1 MNKLKLHKVFS
12 SLLALLVLLSAFSF
26 KVETRLCGAKLLD
39 TVVASKVNSCCNS
52 LVDKSYEG
60 LETSCCKSKVIS
72 VDGLNEVEVL
82 SVLSEL
88 PTLTKFEGLLKS
100 YSSVKFVDFQSSQ
113 SVSYPNY
120 TPPDLVYEF
129 QIEYQAF
136 LI

>member
-1 MNKLKLHKVFS
+1 MNKFKLREVFS
-12 SLLALLVLLSAFSF
+12 SLLALLVLISAFSF

-52 LVDKSYEG
+52 PADKPYEG
-60 LETSCCKSKVIS
+60 MKNNCCKSKVIS